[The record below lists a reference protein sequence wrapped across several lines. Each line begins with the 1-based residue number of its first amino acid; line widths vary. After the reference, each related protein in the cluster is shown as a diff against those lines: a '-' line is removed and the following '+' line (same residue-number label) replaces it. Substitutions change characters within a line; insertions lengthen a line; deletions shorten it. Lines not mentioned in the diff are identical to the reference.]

1 MASYASWC
9 PSPCVRR
16 GFITKLCSGSR
27 FRNAKLQ
34 ATYVSAEPDE
44 FAQTIVPFNDE
55 KAVPDPP
62 RGASH
67 FKTLPEAIDG
77 PAAARDAIAKAEYDL
92 NAIRGVVDG
101 ILSHAIS
108 REEMQPWIKR

>member
-1 MASYASWC
+1 MTTPEMQAKVDKIAD
-9 PSPCVRR
+9 
-16 GFITKLCSGSR
+16 LA
-27 FRNAKLQ
+27 AKLLHET
-34 ATYVSAEPDE
+34 ARLRADIVRLHGR
-44 FAQTIVPFNDE
+44 IVPFNNE
-55 KAVPDPP
+55 QAVPDPP

-77 PAAARDAIAKAEYDL
+77 LAAARDAIAKAEYDL

-101 ILSHAIS
+101 ISSHAIS